1 MMIIN
6 YIMDLILSEKYSA
19 FGIMADVKTKKTG
32 FQVLK
37 IDTYT

>member
-1 MMIIN
+1 MIIN

-19 FGIMADVKTKKTG
+19 FGIMADVKTKTG
-32 FQVLK
+32 FLVLK